1 MKEPR
6 RDTPTPGWESGVW
19 VRIQRQRRKHRLAL
33 GMLVLALAAVAVW
46 AGLTRR
52 GVPRPPA
59 PDLRVRA
66 ELETAVRADGSAAL
80 HAPWRVAFEG
90 AELRVY
96 RNALGMVRRCP
107 GDSGCAP
114 GPAGG
119 VLTLPLDEAGEYRAL
134 VFSRQVPGG
143 GHTLQ
148 EDLAAARERGEA
160 VEMSPS
166 LVVY

>member
-1 MKEPR
+1 MKDPR
-6 RDTPTPGWESGVW
+6 RETPTPGWESGVW

-33 GMLVLALAAVAVW
+33 GMLVLALAAGALWV
-46 AGLTRR
+46 GLARR
-52 GVPRPPA
+52 RVPEPPVPA
-59 PDLRVRA
+59 LRVRA

-80 HAPWRVAFEG
+80 HARWRVAFEG

-107 GDSGCAP
+107 GDAGCAP
-114 GPAGG
+114 APGGG

-134 VFSRQVPGG
+134 VFSRAVTGG
-143 GHTLQ
+143 GRTLQ
-148 EDLAAARERGEA
+148 EDLAAARARGEA